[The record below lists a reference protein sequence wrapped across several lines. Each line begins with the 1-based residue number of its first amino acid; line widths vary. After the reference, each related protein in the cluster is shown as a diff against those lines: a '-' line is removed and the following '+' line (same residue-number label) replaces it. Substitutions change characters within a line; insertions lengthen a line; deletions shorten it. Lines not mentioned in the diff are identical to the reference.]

1 MLSLVKRIVQK
12 NNILGNFIKGLVRSI
27 MLPLIE
33 SNREQ
38 LQKMSGSRKGRDFFF

>member
-1 MLSLVKRIVQK
+1 
-12 NNILGNFIKGLVRSI
+12 

-38 LQKMSGSRKGRDFFF
+38 LQKMSGSRKGRDFFSKVLYNYIQNFKIHYK